1 MKFESNLSSK
11 DKKTIA
17 IVLGAAFTFL
27 FFWSGIRPTINSIKE
42 LDEQID
48 KATLQKTEY
57 KNKIINL
64 SSAESVFNKAVS
76 DLADTTEEF
85 YPMMQSSDI
94 DRMMTSYVLDFGL
107 YPESMNITMPIE
119 TVVEEPYIYSDVE
132 VNTVVITPTPTPTP
146 VPTGTADSSTSSS
159 GNNTNAFA
167 TPEIIEGLNVPYN
180 RARMSAVS
188 TAPSGVY
195 CVELSYTVTGSRE
208 DCQAL
213 IDDLSV
219 KPSIRL
225 TGFEWSEVDPIA
237 EEQEDGTV
245 IYIEAD
251 TVRLRVD
258 FNLYMTDVADY
269 EAMVEEAVD
278 AAVVED

>member
-17 IVLGAAFTFL
+17 IVLGAAFTFM
-27 FFWSGIRPTINSIKE
+27 FFWSGIRPTINSIKD

-64 SSAESVFNKAVS
+64 SSAETVFNRAVS

-94 DRMMTSYVLDFGL
+94 DRMMTSYVLGFGL
-107 YPESMNITMPIE
+107 YPESMNITMPLE
-119 TVVEEPYIYSDVE
+119 PVEEAPYIYSDVE

-146 VPTGTADSSTSSS
+146 APTGADTASSS
-159 GNNTNAFA
+159 SDTNAFA

-180 RARMSAVS
+180 RARSSAVS

-195 CVELSYTVTGSRE
+195 CVELSYTVTGSQE

-213 IDDLSV
+213 IDDLSD
-219 KPSIRL
+219 KPSVRL
-225 TGFEWSEVDPIA
+225 TGFEWSTIDPIA
-237 EEQEDGTV
+237 VANDEEGT
-245 IYIEAD
+245 IEYVESD
-251 TVRLRVD
+251 QVRLRVD
-258 FNLYMTDVADY
+258 INLYMTDVADY

-278 AAVVED
+278 SAVVEE